1 MCIGELGRPAWSRS
15 VISMPSSPE
24 SSSCNKHKKQNQLQP
39 SNTDHHHRHPPPP
52 IIKYLH
58 PVTIN
63 TISTINREETVRKPA
78 QWPYRIHQSVVDAI

>member
-1 MCIGELGRPAWSRS
+1 
-15 VISMPSSPE
+15 MPSSPE

-52 IIKYLH
+52 IIKYLQMQWKMEKKD
-58 PVTIN
+58 TIN